1 MTVSPQFAQTF
12 FLLPFAVQVASF
24 VTIQL
29 PYACPFA
36 GTVSCS
42 IVTLPQFEHFS
53 PSVSPFSVH
62 VASFAGSFCKTC
74 STVNSAEA
82 DDPFSACAVIV
93 ALPHLRAFTI
103 PSAETDA
110 IPLFEEDQLTP
121 SMKRRCPVSVENIGP
136 LNSAFSVSSRIFS
149 SPFTP
154 DTAPIMEGLPLR
166 FDSDISTVWM
176 HSPII
181 STKDSSRPS
190 SKEYSSSV
198 VFGYSV

>member
-42 IVTLPQFEHFS
+42 IVTLPQLEHFS
-53 PSVSPFSVH
+53 PSVRPDFVQ
-62 VASFAGSFCKTC
+62 VASTAGIFCKTC
-74 STVNSAEA
+74 STVNSASA

-121 SMKRRCPVSVENIGP
+121 SMKRRCPVSEENTGP
-136 LNSAFSVSSRIFS
+136 SYSAFSVRSSVFS

-154 DTAPIMEGLPLR
+154 DADPIMEGFPLR
-166 FDSDISTVWM
+166 FDSEISSIWM
-176 HSPII
+176 HSPVI

-198 VFGYSV
+198 VFGYSA